1 MRFALIGQP
10 NCGKSTLFN
19 QVAGYKAETGN
30 FAGTTV
36 DFKETKVR
44 VLGEV
49 IELVDLPG
57 TYSLLG
63 TNPAERVV
71 LDYLIEKKVNAVI
84 NVIDATHLVQG
95 LLLTLELMELGRP
108 MVLAINMMD
117 EASRQG
123 LKIDGEKL
131 SELLGIP
138 VLPMIAS
145 RGQGVRE
152 TFIQV
157 WHTAKEKKVPQPQRY
172 EDKIESA
179 VTDLKNKMKQGE
191 FPISRRAFA
200 VKLLEGDPEI
210 TKQIESK
217 NPGIMDIIQGHL
229 DTLCHHSSRQAV
241 WMVASER
248 QKIARDLSQKVCKQG
263 ETQLS
268 IRDRLDDYLLH
279 PVFGYIFL
287 LLVLGG
293 FFALVYG
300 IGNWLEAPL
309 LSFFD
314 NLSDLILNRL
324 NTEGLLPQ
332 LIAGTIQGVAGGLAI
347 VLPYLAPFLLG
358 LGFLEDIGY
367 LTRIAFLTD
376 ALMHRIGLHG
386 KAIVPFILGYG
397 CSVPAIMSTRIME
410 NKRDR
415 FLSAALVT
423 MIPCA
428 ARLSVIFGLVSF
440 YLGPW
445 AALGI
450 YIFNIFVIAIIG
462 RIVTRFIPEDSP
474 GLILEIPVYRLPTLR
489 TVTAKAWFRIRE
501 FIFEAWPLLI
511 IGSIILAGLNYY
523 SITPYLDKIFQP
535 ITWAL
540 GLPSE
545 VGTPLIFGIFRKE
558 LSLIMLAQ
566 ALGTT
571 NFGAVLTSEQMISYT
586 VFVVFYI
593 PCIAT
598 IVTIKNE
605 LGTKNMWL
613 ITGLTLL
620 VAIMTA
626 LFSRLIFF
634 FFYIRL

>member
-1 MRFALIGQP
+1 MRLALIGQP

-30 FAGTTV
+30 FPGTTV
-36 DFKETKVR
+36 SFKETKVR

-49 IELVDLPG
+49 VELVDLPG

-71 LDYLIEKKVNAVI
+71 LDYLIAKKVDAVI

-95 LLLTLELMELGRP
+95 LLLTLELMEMGRP
-108 MVLAINMMD
+108 IVLAINMMD

-145 RGQGVRE
+145 RGKGVRE
-152 TFIQV
+152 TFVQARRI
-157 WHTAKEKKVPQPQRY
+157 AKEKKVPQPQKY
-172 EDKIESA
+172 ENEIESA
-179 VTDLKNKMKQGE
+179 VTDLKDKMKQGE
-191 FPISRRAFA
+191 FPISRRAIA

-210 TKQIESK
+210 TKQVEGK
-217 NPGIMDIIQGHL
+217 NPGMIDIIHGHL

-241 WMVASER
+241 WMVATER
-248 QKIARDLSQKVCKQG
+248 QKIARALSRKITKQG
-263 ETQLS
+263 KSHLS

-279 PVFGYIFL
+279 PIFGYIFL
-287 LLVLGG
+287 VVILAG
-293 FFALVYG
+293 FFALIYG
-300 IGNWLEAPL
+300 IGNWMEAPL
-309 LSFFD
+309 LGFFD
-314 NLSDLILNRL
+314 NLTDLIVKRL
-324 NTEGLLPQ
+324 NVEGLLPQ
-332 LIAGTIQGVAGGLAI
+332 LIVGTIQGVSGGLAI
-347 VLPYLAPFLLG
+347 VLPYLVPFLLG

-367 LTRIAFLTD
+367 LTRIAFLAD
-376 ALMHRIGLHG
+376 ALMHRMGLHG

-415 FLSAALVT
+415 ILSAALVT

-450 YIFNIFVIAIIG
+450 YFFNILVIAITG
-462 RIVTRFIPEDSP
+462 RIITHFIPEDSP
-474 GLILEIPVYRLPTLR
+474 GLILEMPVYRLPTLR
-489 TVTAKAWFRIRE
+489 TVTAKVWFRVRE

-511 IGSIILAGLNYY
+511 LGSITLAGLNYY
-523 SITPYLDKIFQP
+523 SITQYLDILFRP
-535 ITWAL
+535 FTWML
-540 GLPSE
+540 GLPSG

-571 NFGAVLTSEQMISYT
+571 NFGAVLTPEQMISYT
-586 VFVVFYI
+586 IFVVFYI

-598 IVTIKNE
+598 MVVIKNE
-605 LGTKNMWL
+605 LGNKSMWL
-613 ITGLTLL
+613 ITGLSML
-620 VAIMTA
+620 VAIIAA
-626 LFSRLIFF
+626 LFSRLLFF
-634 FFYIRL
+634 FFV